1 MMHLPALV
9 SEVCDAIAPHSGG
22 VYVDCTLGD
31 GGHVEAILDRS
42 GPNGI
47 VIGIDRD
54 ADAISVA
61 SERLKEFSGRT
72 VFVHGNYSDI
82 ERIVPDV
89 GYKKVDG
96 ILFDLGVSTRQLYL
110 GERGFSFKRDGM
122 LDMGMDREDY
132 VSASDIVSRYSREEL
147 KTIIKDYGEEKYAG
161 RIASAI
167 VRERDKKGVDS
178 TLELAEIIRAALP
191 PSSPNAKTDA
201 VVRTFQGIRI
211 AVNREL
217 EHLEKGLRGAIGL
230 LKDGGRIA
238 AISYHSLE
246 DRIVKNIFKENAVG
260 CICPVESPICTCN
273 VTPKLKILT
282 GKPVLPTDNE
292 IEENPRVRSAKL
304 RVAEKLGEKR

>member
-1 MMHLPALV
+1 MIHLPAMV
-9 SEVCDAIAPHSGG
+9 SEVCEAIAPRPDG

-31 GGHVEAILDRS
+31 GGHVEALLDRS
-42 GPNGI
+42 NPDGV

-54 ADAISVA
+54 TDAIRFA
-61 SERLKEFSGRT
+61 TERLKEFSGRT
-72 VFVHGNYSDI
+72 IFVHGNYSDI
-82 ERIVPDV
+82 DKFVPDV
-89 GYKKVDG
+89 GYEKVDG

-122 LDMGMDREDY
+122 LDMRMDREDY
-132 VSASDIVSRYSREEL
+132 VSASDIVSRYSRDEL
-147 KTIIKDYGEEKYAG
+147 KKIIKDFGEERFAG

-178 TLELAEIIRAALP
+178 TLELADIIRGALP

-211 AVNREL
+211 AVNQEL
-217 EHLEKGLRGAIGL
+217 EHLERGLRGAIGV
-230 LKDGGRIA
+230 LKEGGRIA

-246 DRIVKNIFKENAVG
+246 DRIVKNIFRENARG
-260 CICPVESPICTCN
+260 CICPPKSPICTCD
-273 VTPKLKILT
+273 VKPKLKILT
-282 GKPVLPTDNE
+282 NRPVVPTDSE

-304 RVAEKLGEKR
+304 RVAERLGDG